1 MHILRG
7 MGWNEMEIWVM
18 MHGVLDT
25 PFLLVVAYPGAEDR

>member
-7 MGWNEMEIWVM
+7 MGRNEMEIWAM

-25 PFLLVVAYPGAEDR
+25 PVRLVVA